1 MANAGID
8 VSGVIAKTLNATLG
22 TKYAISNS
30 GSASKLSLL
39 DITVED
45 SMKSGRLV

>member
-8 VSGVIAKTLNATLG
+8 VSGVIAKTLNATFG
-22 TKYAISNS
+22 TQYAISNS
-30 GSASKLSLL
+30 ESASKLSLL